1 MRNILIATA
10 AFTVLSSGAAL
21 AAGTAAVLITA
32 TEPQTCQINAFSSSL
47 DLGNAVN
54 VPVVGSFVYQC
65 NFAGSPAMKFTSL
78 NGGVKT
84 ASDGGHTAD
93 YGIYLNDAV
102 PSSAPST
109 WLQASTATAGVTF
122 NGITSSTTAGTPVS
136 PSFQVGLTQ
145 VLPVAGSY
153 ADTMTIDIAP

>member
-1 MRNILIATA
+1 MRNVLFAGVVLTA
-10 AFTVLSSGAAL
+10 FSSSAAM
-21 AAGTAAVLITA
+21 ASGSAAVLITA
-32 TEPQTCQINAFSSSL
+32 TEAQSCQVNSFSPSL

-54 VPVVGSFVYQC
+54 VAVPGSFVYQC
-65 NFAGSPAMKFTSL
+65 NFAGSPTMKFTSL
-78 NGGVKT
+78 NGGVHT

-93 YGIYLNDAV
+93 YGIYLNDAA
-102 PSSAPST
+102 PASAPST
-109 WLQASTATAGVTF
+109 WLQASAATAGVTF

-153 ADTMTIDIAP
+153 SDTMTIDIAP